1 MPDTEFGALLLRLA
15 RAAIAHHL
23 GLGPRPQAVGDP
35 RLDERGAT
43 FVTLTLNGE
52 LRGCIGSV
60 RRTRSLGEDLIVNA
74 IGAASRDSRF
84 PPLLQAEFEHVLIE
98 VSVLSEPEFIDFD
111 TEADLLERITPHKDG
126 LMLFAGCRSATFL
139 PQVWE
144 QLPAPADFL
153 AALKRK
159 AGMAVE
165 RPVDGLM
172 AARYGVRKWRE
183 SERPSDDPAQL
194 QELQ

>member
-1 MPDTEFGALLLRLA
+1 
-15 RAAIAHHL
+15 
-23 GLGPRPQAVGDP
+23 
-35 RLDERGAT
+35 
-43 FVTLTLNGE
+43 
-52 LRGCIGSV
+52 
-60 RRTRSLGEDLIVNA
+60 
-74 IGAASRDSRF
+74 
-84 PPLLQAEFEHVLIE
+84 
-98 VSVLSEPEFIDFD
+98 
-111 TEADLLERITPHKDG
+111 
-126 LMLFAGCRSATFL
+126 MLFAGCRSATFL

>member
-1 MPDTEFGALLLRLA
+1 MPDTEFGALLLHLA
-15 RAAIAHHL
+15 RVAIAHHL

-35 RLDERGAT
+35 RLDERGAA
-43 FVTLTLNGE
+43 FVTLTLEGE

-60 RRTRSLGEDLIVNA
+60 RRTRSVGEDLIVNA

-84 PPLLQAEFEHVLIE
+84 PPLSQAEFERVMIE

-111 TEADLLERITPHKDG
+111 TEAALLEKITPHEDG

-144 QLPAPADFL
+144 QLPVPKDFL

-159 AGMAVE
+159 AGMAAE
-165 RPVDGLM
+165 RSVDGLM
-172 AARYGVRKWRE
+172 AARYTVCNWHE
-183 SERPSDDPAQL
+183 SERQ
-194 QELQ
+194 

>member
-35 RLDERGAT
+35 RLNERGAT

-74 IGAASRDSRF
+74 VGAASRDSRF
-84 PPLLQAEFEHVLIE
+84 PPLSQAEFEHVLIE

-111 TEADLLERITPHKDG
+111 TEAVLLERITPHEDG

-172 AARYGVRKWRE
+172 AARYRVRKWRE
-183 SERPSDDPAQL
+183 SERQSDDPAQL

>member
-15 RAAIAHHL
+15 RAAITHHL

-43 FVTLTLNGE
+43 FVTLTLEGE

-84 PPLLQAEFEHVLIE
+84 PPLSQAELERVMIE

-111 TEADLLERITPHKDG
+111 TEATLLEKITAHEDG

-165 RPVDGLM
+165 RSVDGLM
-172 AARYGVRKWRE
+172 AARYTVCNWHE
-183 SERPSDDPAQL
+183 SERQ
-194 QELQ
+194 

>member
-23 GLGPRPQAVGDP
+23 GLGPQPQALGDP

-74 IGAASRDSRF
+74 VGAASRDSRF
-84 PPLLQAEFEHVLIE
+84 PPLSQAEFEHVLIE

-144 QLPAPADFL
+144 QLPERRQFM
-153 AALKRK
+153 AALKQK
-159 AGMAVE
+159 A
-165 RPVDGLM
+165 RLPVDFWGPNVM
-172 AARYGVRKWRE
+172 IARYQVRKWHE
-183 SERPSDDPAQL
+183 GEK
-194 QELQ
+194 QE